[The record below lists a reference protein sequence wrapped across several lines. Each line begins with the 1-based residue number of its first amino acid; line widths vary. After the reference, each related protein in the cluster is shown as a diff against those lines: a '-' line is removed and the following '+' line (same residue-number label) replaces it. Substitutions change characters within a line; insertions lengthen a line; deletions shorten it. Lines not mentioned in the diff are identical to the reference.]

1 MELDLFSEVRFLEIW
16 NVCEEEISV
25 KAAAKCFFVKGHFAV
40 AMLTDVFLSYVSD
53 ADLLHCK
60 AFNEWRPYVISMYY
74 LVIPYNGF
82 MQSRSVTHFLH
93 GVDNH
98 SVGQI
103 STVSQIC
110 YLFKTMRDTKLKRL
124 GLRK

>member
-40 AMLTDVFLSYVSD
+40 AMLTDVFLSCVSD

-60 AFNEWRPYVISMYY
+60 AFNEWRPYVMSLYY
-74 LVIPYNGF
+74 LL
-82 MQSRSVTHFLH
+82 FLTM
-93 GVDNH
+93 VLCN
-98 SVGQI
+98 VGQ
-103 STVSQIC
+103 SPTSYMV
-110 YLFKTMRDTKLKRL
+110 LTTTL
-124 GLRK
+124 